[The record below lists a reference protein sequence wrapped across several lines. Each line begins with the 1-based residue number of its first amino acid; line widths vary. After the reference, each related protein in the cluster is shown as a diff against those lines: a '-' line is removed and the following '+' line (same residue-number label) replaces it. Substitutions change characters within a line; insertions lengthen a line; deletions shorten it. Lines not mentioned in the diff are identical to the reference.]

1 MAKRKKRMA
10 TRTVKLKLGKT
21 GGKANK
27 KVAKRVVPKR
37 AKKTSR
43 SSKRGAGM
51 TKRARAR
58 QQKQPPKAV
67 VLDNVIDVMDEPL
80 PGVLRVTEIEEVS
93 VAVPD
98 VEEDDERE

>member
-10 TRTVKLKLGKT
+10 TRTARLKVGKT
-21 GGKANK
+21 RGKANK
-27 KVAKRVVPKR
+27 KVTKRVVPRR

-43 SSKRGAGM
+43 PSKRGAGI

-58 QQKQPPKAV
+58 QQKLPPKAV
-67 VLDNVIDVMDEPL
+67 VQDNVIDVLDEPL

-98 VEEDDERE
+98 EDDEGE